1 MVLRVLV
8 VHPCDAGS
16 LGAAAAAAQ
25 DHRRGLYPVSLAG
38 LRKDQNSEF
47 KVLLSQRHKV
57 EKNHKSNQGKLD
69 PITLLFCQKE

>member
-8 VHPCDAGS
+8 VHPRDGGS
-16 LGAAAAAAQ
+16 LGAAAATAQ
-25 DHRRGLYPVSLAG
+25 DHRRGLHPVLLAG

-57 EKNHKSNQGKLD
+57 EKA
-69 PITLLFCQKE
+69 